1 MCVRSTLISGSQKN
15 TIKVR
20 REDNLIASLQA
31 ELKASQMRSDFFSE
45 QLVRVSD
52 EYRAQIKKLEKH
64 IKNLTKEQEN
74 G

>member
-1 MCVRSTLISGSQKN
+1 
-15 TIKVR
+15 VR
-20 REDNLIASLQA
+20 REDNLIASLKA